1 MPRHPDVFDG
11 DEEGRHKKLCRWRR
25 WRCDEQR
32 FRTCRDCV
40 AFERRGGRRP
50 QCPRCGLRDP
60 LWPEL
65 RPIAALWEAS
75 QGQWRYSFSGPSGM
89 DWNGVKT
96 VAELLELPFG
106 REEFLM
112 LSELEADTLAE
123 IRKEREGCPTSS
135 AK

>member
-1 MPRHPDVFDG
+1 
-11 DEEGRHKKLCRWRR
+11 
-25 WRCDEQR
+25 
-32 FRTCRDCV
+32 
-40 AFERRGGRRP
+40 
-50 QCPRCGLRDP
+50 
-60 LWPEL
+60 
-65 RPIAALWEAS
+65 
-75 QGQWRYSFSGPSGM
+75 M

-123 IRKEREGCPTSS
+123 IRKEREACPTSS